1 VSGIVNLLDAGDEDT
16 RSLEPIDLGQRA
28 SAKPNCPTAALRSTW
43 RARNSYE
50 SVDASHCSFAALAH
64 NSRGAAQHFRFG
76 HRQKS
81 STTPGESPV
90 KDDACGSA
98 NRLQRPQ

>member
-1 VSGIVNLLDAGDEDT
+1 LNGEPAASGSLFDGAP
-16 RSLEPIDLGQRA
+16 LEPIDLGK
-28 SAKPNCPTAALRSTW
+28 SAGAKIELSNRSLRSTW
-43 RARNSYE
+43 HARNSYE

-81 STTPGESPV
+81 STTPGEFPV
-90 KDDACGSA
+90 MDDACGSA